1 MPEKKT
7 APARKKSVG
16 GAKKSSARSNASRAN
31 AARRKKSAHSRK
43 KRRNKKNSWWAL
55 PVTILMSA
63 VLLGVGIIAWREQ
76 LAYRD
81 FKAMRQTVDQ
91 NGYYEGVT
99 IDGADVSGRSY
110 QEVLASL
117 QSREEAK
124 KAQCS
129 VTLAY
134 GNQTWNITADDLDY
148 QSDSEEVASKAYQIG
163 HAGSVQSRYQQIR
176 EVKSQGAA
184 FTVSSGF
191 DESLLRVITDDV
203 ADSISYEAE
212 NASIASFDTANQSFV
227 FTAEKNGL
235 SVDKEQLYQSA
246 LSALRSGAGG
256 TTVAVSAQT
265 IAPSLT
271 QAELQ
276 QTCGLVD
283 SAKTRIYDSSK
294 NRLNNIQ
301 LAVEILSG
309 VRVDPGVTFSFNGTV
324 GQRTAERGFKEAGA
338 FSDGLSV
345 QEVGG
350 GICQVSTTL
359 FNAVVKSD
367 LTITTRN
374 PHSRPVNYVD
384 KGKDAAVSWPNQD
397 FKFTNSS
404 DVPVYIMGEIVTEN
418 DKKYLVMSI
427 YGKKL
432 PNGEYIKITAETL
445 SELEPGE
452 DEYRYTND
460 LPTGITELKQKA
472 HGGYKAVAYKHR
484 YAANGDEIS
493 NEVLCYSTYPAAG
506 NIYYVGK

>member
-7 APARKKSVG
+7 APARKKSVAG
-16 GAKKSSARSNASRAN
+16 TKKSSARSNASRAN

-43 KRRNKKNSWWAL
+43 RRRNKKNAWWAW

-63 VLLGVGIIAWREQ
+63 VLLGAGILVWREQ
-76 LAYRD
+76 LSYRE

-91 NGYYEGVT
+91 DGYYEGIT

-117 QSREEAK
+117 KTREEQRR
-124 KAQCS
+124 AQCT

-134 GNQTWNITADDLDY
+134 GSQTWTITADDLDY
-148 QSDSEEVASKAYQIG
+148 QSDYEEVASRAYQIG

-176 EVKSQGAA
+176 QVKEQGQA
-184 FTVSSGF
+184 FVVTSGF
-191 DESLLRVITDDV
+191 DESLLRLITDDV

-212 NASIASFDTANQSFV
+212 NASIASFDTTNRSFV
-227 FTAEKNGL
+227 FTAEKSGL

-246 LSALRSGAGG
+246 LSALTSGAGG

-265 IAPSLT
+265 IAPELT

-276 QTCGLVD
+276 ATCGLVD
-283 SAKTRIYDSSK
+283 SAKTRLYDHSK
-294 NRLNNIQ
+294 NRVNNIQ
-301 LAVEILSG
+301 LAIDILTG

-345 QEVGG
+345 QELGG

-404 DVPVYIMGEIVTEN
+404 DVPVYIMGEIVVE
-418 DKKYLVMSI
+418 DGKQYLVMSI

-432 PNGEYIKITAETL
+432 ENGEYIRITAETL
-445 SELEPGE
+445 SELEAGE

-460 LPTGITELKQKA
+460 LPTGVIELKQKA
-472 HGGYKAVAYKHR
+472 HEGYKAVAYKHR
-484 YAANGDEIS
+484 YDAAGNEIS
-493 NEVLCYSTYPAAG
+493 SEVLCYSTYPAAG
-506 NIYYVGK
+506 NIYYVGR